1 MHSKHN
7 KGDINEPRAEEDEH
21 QVMEDDP
28 DDCAL
33 IEKKIRSSRADLTTA
48 HQF

>member
-1 MHSKHN
+1 MICFRSKLAVLLMHSKHN

-33 IEKKIRSSRADLTTA
+33 IEKN
-48 HQF
+48 